1 VRGPPDNGR
10 GRAPDELPGLK
21 TQTNT
26 ATNGPPIIADQ
37 GDPRRVGELLGDWLA
52 IRMAE
57 VDDLVDEARSRVE
70 AIPNQKT
77 LWSLVGE
84 IIVLLR
90 ALELEVAELRKAA
103 RR

>member
-52 IRMAE
+52 IRMDE
-57 VDDLVDEARSRVE
+57 VDDLVDEARSRVD
-70 AIPNQKT
+70 AIPNQRV

-84 IIVLLR
+84 VIVLLR
-90 ALELEVAELRKAA
+90 ALELEVADLKRG